1 MTIQL
6 THTWT
11 GQVDY
16 RYDYIGEAEVEAI
29 LARAAASAPAWAA
42 RTLEARGALLRAVG
56 ARLREEKEAIAAIM
70 AADMGKLRRESLAEI
85 EKSAGACDYYA
96 DHAIDYLR
104 DSAIATEAK
113 RSYVTYEP
121 LGCVFAV
128 MPWNFPI
135 WQVFRF
141 LAPGLMAGNVAV
153 LKHATNVPRCADA
166 IARVLREAGV
176 PEGVFGVLHI
186 DNEMAGKVIADPR
199 VKAVTLTG
207 SDRAGRSVAS
217 TAGRNLKKCVM
228 ELGGSDPFVVL
239 DDADLDVTIPAAIAS
254 RFGNAGQTCIA
265 AKRFIVTP
273 GIADAFVQRF
283 VEAASKLA
291 VGDPMADA
299 TTLAPMARADLRDEI
314 HSQVERSVAAGAQL
328 LLGGVPGEGACH
340 YPATILDH
348 VVPGM
353 PAYAEEL
360 FGPAAAILRARD
372 DGDAVHLANDT
383 DFGLGA
389 SVWTRD
395 LARGEAVAR
404 RLQAGATFV
413 NAIVRS
419 DVRLPFGGT
428 KTSGFGRELAEHG
441 IHEFMNIKT
450 VYVAGPCR
458 LTRTEAAVGP
468 GCGRSAA
475 CWSGAC

>member
-1 MTIQL
+1 MTVHLI
-6 THTWT
+6 HPWT
-11 GQVDY
+11 GAVDY
-16 RYDYIGEAEVEAI
+16 RYDYIGDADVERVLQAA
-29 LARAAASAPAWAA
+29 ARAAPAWAE
-42 RTLEARGALLRAVG
+42 LGLDERGTLLRSVA
-56 ARLREEKEAIAAIM
+56 ARLRERKETIAATM
-70 AADMGKLRRESLAEI
+70 SADMGKLRREALAEI
-85 EKSAGACDYYA
+85 EKSASACEYYA
-96 DHAIDYLR
+96 EHAIDYLR
-104 DSAIATEAK
+104 DGMIATEAQ

-141 LAPGLMAGNVAV
+141 LAPALMAGNVAV

-166 IARVLREAGV
+166 IADVLRDAGI
-176 PEGVFGVLHI
+176 PDGVFGVLHI
-186 DNEMAGKVIADPR
+186 DNTMAARVIADPR

-207 SDRAGRSVAS
+207 SERAGSAVASVA
-217 TAGRNLKKCVM
+217 GKHLKKCVM

-239 DDADLDVTIPAAIAS
+239 DDADLDIAVPAAVTS

-273 GIADAFVQRF
+273 GIADAFVARF
-283 VEAASKLA
+283 VEAASKLT
-291 VGDPMADA
+291 VGDPMDDA
-299 TTLAPMARADLRDEI
+299 TSLAPMARADLRDEV
-314 HSQVERSVAAGAQL
+314 HDQVQRSIAAGARL
-328 LLGGVPGEGACH
+328 LLGGTPGQGGSH

-348 VVPGM
+348 VASGM
-353 PAYAEEL
+353 PAYREEL
-360 FGPAAAILRARD
+360 FGPAASILRAD
-372 DGDAVHLANDT
+372 DDEDAVRIANDT

-389 SVWTRD
+389 SVWTVD
-395 LARGEAVAR
+395 KPRGEAVAR

-450 VYVAGPCR
+450 VYVA
-458 LTRTEAAVGP
+458 
-468 GCGRSAA
+468 
-475 CWSGAC
+475 

>member
-1 MTIQL
+1 MTVELI
-6 THTWT
+6 HPWT
-11 GQVDY
+11 GAVEY
-16 RYDYIGEAEVEAI
+16 RYDYIGGAEVERI
-29 LARAAASAPAWAA
+29 LQAAAKAAPGWAA
-42 RTLEARGALLRAVG
+42 RDLGDRGTLLRAV
-56 ARLREEKEAIAAIM
+56 AAQLREQREAIAATM
-70 AADMGKLRRESLAEI
+70 TADMGKLHREGLAEI
-85 EKSAGACDYYA
+85 EKSASACEYYA
-96 DHAIDYLR
+96 THAIDYLR
-104 DSAIATEAK
+104 DGMIATEAH

-121 LGCVFAV
+121 LGCIFAV

-166 IARVLREAGV
+166 IARVLHDAGI

-186 DNEMAGKVIADPR
+186 DNSMAASVIADPR

-207 SDRAGRSVAS
+207 SERAGSAVAS
-217 TAGRNLKKCVM
+217 AAGKYLKKCVM

-239 DDADLDVTIPAAIAS
+239 DDADLDITIPAAIAS

-273 GIADAFVQRF
+273 GIADAFVARF
-283 VEAASKLA
+283 VEAAGKLA
-291 VGDPMADA
+291 VGDPSNEA
-299 TTLAPMARADLRDEI
+299 TTLAPMARADLRDEV
-314 HSQVERSVAAGAQL
+314 HAQVQRSVAAGAKL
-328 LLGGVPGEGACH
+328 LIGGTPGQGGSH

-353 PAYAEEL
+353 PAYNEEL
-360 FGPAAAILRARD
+360 FGPAASILRARD
-372 DGDAVHLANDT
+372 DDDAVRIANDT

-389 SVWTRD
+389 SVWTAD
-395 LARGEAVAR
+395 KARGEAVAR

-450 VYVAGPCR
+450 VYVA
-458 LTRTEAAVGP
+458 
-468 GCGRSAA
+468 
-475 CWSGAC
+475 

>member
-1 MTIQL
+1 MSVELIHPWKGTPD
-6 THTWT
+6 H
-11 GQVDY
+11 
-16 RYDYIGEAEVEAI
+16 RYDYVGEAEVDKA
-29 LARAAASAPAWAA
+29 LQAAAEAWPRWAA
-42 RTLEARGALLRAVG
+42 LSLEARGTHLRAV
-56 ARLREEKEAIAAIM
+56 ARVLRERREAIAATM
-70 AADMGKLRRESLAEI
+70 ADDMGKLRRESLAEI
-85 EKSAGACDYYA
+85 EKSAAACEYYA

-104 DSAIATEAK
+104 DQSVATEAR
-113 RSYVTYEP
+113 RSYVTYAP
-121 LGCVFAV
+121 IGCVFAV

-153 LKHATNVPRCADA
+153 LKHATNVPRCANA
-166 IARVLREAGV
+166 ILDLVRAAGL

-186 DNEMAGKVIADPR
+186 DNTTAARVIADPR
-199 VKAVTLTG
+199 VQAVTLTG

-217 TAGRNLKKCVM
+217 TAGQHLKKCVL

-273 GIADAFVQRF
+273 GIADAFVARY
-283 VEAASKLA
+283 VEAARALV
-291 VGDPMADA
+291 VGDPMDDA
-299 TTLAPMARADLRDEI
+299 TTLAPMARADLAEEL
-314 HSQVERSVAAGAQL
+314 HHQVERSLSAGATL
-328 LLGGVPGEGACH
+328 LVGGTPGPGSH

-348 VVPGM
+348 VRPGM
-353 PAYAEEL
+353 PAYHEEL
-360 FGPAAAILRARD
+360 FGPAASILRARD
-372 DGDAVHLANDT
+372 DDDAVRLANDT
-383 DFGLGA
+383 SFGLGA

-395 LARGEAVAR
+395 VARGEAVAR
-404 RLQAGATFV
+404 RLDAGATFV

-428 KTSGFGRELAEHG
+428 KASGYGRELAEHG

-450 VYVAGPCR
+450 VYVA
-458 LTRTEAAVGP
+458 
-468 GCGRSAA
+468 
-475 CWSGAC
+475 

>member
-1 MTIQL
+1 MTVELI
-6 THTWT
+6 HPWT
-11 GQVDY
+11 GEVDH
-16 RYDYIGEAEVEAI
+16 RYDYVGEAEVERV
-29 LARAAASAPAWAA
+29 LAAAAQAAPGWAA
-42 RTLEARGALLRAVG
+42 RTLDERGALLRAV
-56 ARLREEKEAIAAIM
+56 AVRLRERRDDIAATM
-70 AADMGKLRRESLAEI
+70 SADMGKLRREALAEI
-85 EKSAGACDYYA
+85 EKSASACEYYA

-104 DSAIATEAK
+104 DGAIATEAQ

-166 IARVLREAGV
+166 IAEVLREAGV

-186 DNEMAGKVIADPR
+186 DNRMAERVIADRR

-207 SDRAGRSVAS
+207 SERAGSAVAS
-217 TAGRNLKKCVM
+217 AAGRHLKKCVM

-239 DDADLDVTIPAAIAS
+239 DDADLDVTIPAAVAS

-273 GIADAFVQRF
+273 GIADEFVRRF

-291 VGDPMADA
+291 VGDPMSDA
-299 TTLAPMARADLRDEI
+299 TTLAPMARGDLRDEV
-314 HSQVERSVAAGAQL
+314 HAQVRRSIDAGATL
-328 LLGGVPGEGACH
+328 LIGGEPGQGASH

-353 PAYAEEL
+353 PAYSEEL
-360 FGPAAAILRARD
+360 FGPAASILRAKD
-372 DGDAVHLANDT
+372 EDDAVRIANDT

-389 SVWTRD
+389 SVWTTD
-395 LARGEAVAR
+395 KARGEAVAR

-450 VYVAGPCR
+450 VYVA
-458 LTRTEAAVGP
+458 
-468 GCGRSAA
+468 
-475 CWSGAC
+475 